1 MIMSAMYQP
10 RVSQAVK
17 EGCFVLGCVIR
28 LTVLSNAKKNW
39 CFVSAKHC
47 AKPDQVRGTKQL

>member
-1 MIMSAMYQP
+1 MSAMYQP

-17 EGCFVLGCVIR
+17 EGCFVLGCVIK